1 MDIKKIDDQYSVM
14 AQPGIDDIEQLAN
27 AGFRTIIASRPRN
40 ETDDQPDTETLKT
53 KAESLGIT
61 WREIPV
67 EPGKYAPEDIEAF
80 ARALQSS
87 TDPVLSY
94 CRTGK
99 RAITCGPMP
108 MRLTIRSRTFSARPV
123 QPALTWSRCEAI
135 LRRIGIGWCKTDR
148 KIVRLIRCTDWVSS
162 PHLEFA
168 PTSAFSVPR

>member
-99 RAITCGPMP
+99 RAIHLWAYANAAHHPVTDLLGKA
-108 MRLTIRSRTFSARPV
+108 SAAGFDLEPLRGDLEAYRNRVV
-123 QPALTWSRCEAI
+123 QN
-135 LRRIGIGWCKTDR
+135 
-148 KIVRLIRCTDWVSS
+148 
-162 PHLEFA
+162 
-168 PTSAFSVPR
+168 